1 MEKCFSFLT
10 MAAMLSLATS
20 ETCGYVRRPLA
31 AMKDTVV
38 IHIDCKQFHPPSLP
52 FGHNVTRVA
61 VQLRNCHTVP
71 SGLFSR
77 VADKLTSVS
86 VASKDTVQL
95 PEGTFDGRGS
105 IQELRILG
113 FGKVLNV
120 SRSLFVPLLS
130 IETLILDR
138 FCRSHIAL
146 SYLGSMIQKLSNT
159 PLKRIVLN
167 DIRDIA
173 ATSFE
178 ERRTFRSDDFTIRN
192 ASVKELVISDTS
204 VTYEGSIRKAFPHL
218 DCFHSS
224 IGNVRAE
231 KTYPATWD
239 LVMLSNTL
247 KEIVLCRS
255 KDVPFSNLLNVTL
268 TQYFPLHV
276 EILEH
281 YPELNLKS
289 YFLDRPTT
297 KICAANLKFKAGA
310 NISRIT
316 LNRVGFLVERM
327 DKPLCVEESNK
338 IEYLDFAGSP
348 MPTYFAGFRGLL
360 KIKYLNLE
368 NTHINS
374 LANDFLHYL
383 PSLEVLKLGTLDI
396 RNFITSTDSNFF
408 AFSNALKEVYLDSC
422 QLMNIPVDLF
432 SRLSTLEQLDLSR
445 NSLQDVVLDLRN
457 CTELKTLNI
466 SNNNISSIAEA
477 NLIQLNEL
485 ALKKPAGN
493 SLVIDFTNN
502 RLHCLCNSTHFVD
515 WLLRSPNRS
524 NIKFVDFSSY
534 SCLHPNGSVL
544 PVSATSAREIDQQCA
559 VLDTLK
565 NNSHCPCEEEQRER
579 LSHVRMSLD
588 GFFCTNDLG
597 HLVPMSNQPF
607 LPCFK
612 TPTLN
617 DPNPYIRA
625 SFIAPVTLVAL
636 LGITMI
642 VLIVLLY
649 RNRHS
654 RRVKQVREC
663 LEMNPARFLRVAL
676 QYVMLQNHHAEQ
688 DDEFRYDLMIFA
700 QDDDRGRVHHRFI
713 EALTPRNRTLITRD
727 DFRPGA
733 PAVDAMAECIRVC
746 RSIVVVLTSNFT
758 LDPVCMDFLSKVR
771 FSRPHALLPIIWEQP
786 LVAIDLAMDDLL
798 RTGDPLYW
806 PGDQAALED
815 KRTFWESVLER
826 TQNNVTHTRD
836 HGVEQMT
843 GT

>member
-1 MEKCFSFLT
+1 MFS
-10 MAAMLSLATS
+10 
-20 ETCGYVRRPLA
+20 G
-31 AMKDTVV
+31 
-38 IHIDCKQFHPPSLP
+38 
-52 FGHNVTRVA
+52 
-61 VQLRNCHTVP
+61 
-71 SGLFSR
+71 

-86 VASKDTVQL
+86 VASEDTVQL
-95 PEGTFDGRGS
+95 PEGTFDGLGS
-105 IQELRILG
+105 IRELRILG

-120 SRSLFVPLLS
+120 SRSLFLPLRS

-138 FCRSHIAL
+138 FCRAHIAL

-159 PLKRIVLN
+159 PIQRIVLN

-173 ATSFE
+173 VSSFE
-178 ERRTFRSDDFTIRN
+178 RRRTFRADDFRIVN
-192 ASVKELVISDTS
+192 ASVKELVISDTW
-204 VTYEGSIRKAFPHL
+204 VTYEGSIRQAFPHL
-218 DCFHSS
+218 VCFHGTVSNTQS
-224 IGNVRAE
+224 E
-231 KTYPATWD
+231 KAYPVMWD
-239 LVMLSNTL
+239 LFLLSNTL
-247 KEIVLCRS
+247 KEIVLRRS
-255 KDVPFSNLLNVTL
+255 KNVPLSNLLNVKL
-268 TQYFPLHV
+268 TQYFPLYV
-276 EILEH
+276 EVLEH
-281 YPELNLKS
+281 YPELRS
-289 YFLDRPTT
+289 YFFDRPAAKT
-297 KICAANLKFKAGA
+297 CAANLKFKVGA
-310 NISRIT
+310 NIVRIT
-316 LNRVGFLVERM
+316 LNRVSFLVEGVN
-327 DKPLCVEESNK
+327 KPLCIENSNK

-348 MPTYFAGFRGLL
+348 MPSNFPGLRGLFKL
-360 KIKYLNLE
+360 KYLNLE
-368 NTHINS
+368 NTRINS
-374 LANDFLHYL
+374 LADNFLYYL
-383 PSLEVLKLGTLDI
+383 PALEVLNLGKNDI
-396 RNFITSTDSNFF
+396 QHFITSIDSNFF
-408 AFSNALKEVYLDSC
+408 AFSNVLREVYLNNC
-422 QLMNIPVDLF
+422 QLLNIPVDLF
-432 SRLSTLEQLDLSR
+432 SRLSTLKQLDLSS
-445 NSLQDVVLDLRN
+445 NLLQDVDLDIRS
-457 CTELKTLNI
+457 CTELKALNM

-477 NLIQLNEL
+477 NLIQLTEL
-485 ALKKPAGN
+485 ALQKPAGS

-515 WLLRSPNRS
+515 WLLRSPDRS
-524 NIKFVDFSSY
+524 NIKFQDFSSY
-534 SCLHPNGSVL
+534 TCLHPNGSVL
-544 PVSATSAREIDQQCA
+544 PVSATSASEVEQKCA
-559 VLDTLK
+559 VLDSLK

-588 GFFCTNDLG
+588 GLFCTNDLG
-597 HLVPMSNQPF
+597 NLVPMSNQPF
-607 LPCFK
+607 PPCFK

-617 DPNPYIRA
+617 DPNPYTRA
-625 SFIAPVTLVAL
+625 SFIAAVTVAAL
-636 LGITMI
+636 LGITLI

-649 RNRHS
+649 HNRHS